1 MFVNQVGDFA
11 LNSWDYGLFGKCF
24 FFTHSFIRSKI
35 KNKYSFN
42 YSKTKAINEA

>member
-24 FFTHSFIRSKI
+24 FSHIHLLGLR
-35 KNKYSFN
+35 
-42 YSKTKAINEA
+42 